1 IYYIVGTSLTIIALI
16 GGSIFW
22 LGRKLGK
29 IDDRFDRIDERFNRI
44 DKKFE
49 EIDRRFDEIDE
60 RFNSIDRRFEEKLR
74 GIRSA
79 NVAMNS
85 LIVEFLGMKGVISG
99 EEAGFLSQIRRIS
112 AVVSNPLTKEEIE
125 FLRRVS
131 SKSVDELT
139 LEEAERISE
148 IGKR

>member
-1 IYYIVGTSLTIIALI
+1 
-16 GGSIFW
+16 
-22 LGRKLGK
+22 
-29 IDDRFDRIDERFNRI
+29 
-44 DKKFE
+44 
-49 EIDRRFDEIDE
+49 
-60 RFNSIDRRFEEKLR
+60 
-74 GIRSA
+74 
-79 NVAMNS
+79 
-85 LIVEFLGMKGVISG
+85 
-99 EEAGFLSQIRRIS
+99 LSQIRRIS